1 MSYNIILMGVC
12 EARVIN
18 SEDIGKTM
26 GSAGLEQG
34 MSKRIAGYDD
44 LRKEVVRAIR
54 DVSND
59 PKEWLDIGCGTGGSV
74 KDSMQVFGDA
84 GFTLAD
90 PSQENLDTARAV
102 LGDERCR
109 YVLGA
114 SDALELPEGKFDVI
128 TAILSHHYY
137 SDRDMKVKVYRNC
150 HRMLRDG
157 GVFVNVE
164 HTIYSDQ
171 DSKDR
176 EWAEYMR
183 GRGLSED
190 SI

>member
-1 MSYNIILMGVC
+1 
-12 EARVIN
+12 
-18 SEDIGKTM
+18 
-26 GSAGLEQG
+26 
-34 MSKRIAGYDD
+34 
-44 LRKEVVRAIR
+44 
-54 DVSND
+54 
-59 PKEWLDIGCGTGGSV
+59 
-74 KDSMQVFGDA
+74 MQVFGDA

-150 HRMLRDG
+150 RRMLRDG